1 MRLEMTPTKTKFFH
15 RTGEV
20 NVWNVFTQTWTG
32 RVPATRVVKNDQLM
46 ASLPAR
52 DRDRIRRMAA

>member
-1 MRLEMTPTKTKFFH
+1 MTPFKTRYFP

-20 NVWNVFTQTWTG
+20 NVWNVYTQTWTG
-32 RVPATRVVKNDQLM
+32 RVPVTRVAKNDRLM

>member
-1 MRLEMTPTKTKFFH
+1 MTPFKTRYFP

-20 NVWNVFTQTWTG
+20 NVWNVYTQTWTG
-32 RVPATRVVKNDQLM
+32 RVPVTRVAKDDKVM